1 MEMDAVAP
9 LNHSTSPI
17 SQAEY
22 DDYLSALLSG
32 RSSACG
38 DTVMRLLRNRIDVKS
53 LYTELFQPSLY
64 RVGELWEAGQVS
76 VATEHLATSITERL
90 MSLAYPAIFSR
101 EHTDHKAVVSC
112 AANEYH
118 QIGGRMVADVFELN
132 RWHGYF
138 LGANTPVQDLV
149 RIIEER
155 EPEVVALSVSVYFN
169 MPSLARAID
178 AVRRVHPT
186 ISILVG
192 GQAFRWG
199 DGNLTSTYP
208 DVQPMA
214 SLADLERFIGER
226 EGG

>member
-1 MEMDAVAP
+1 VDDA
-9 LNHSTSPI
+9 TSSAI
-17 SQAEY
+17 SEALY
-22 DDYLSALLSG
+22 SDYLQALLAG

-38 DTVMRLLRNRIDVKS
+38 DVVLRLLKDAIDVRD
-53 LYTELFQPSLY
+53 LYTGLFQPSLY
-64 RVGELWEAGQVS
+64 RVGELWESGQIS

-90 MSLAYPAIFSR
+90 MSLDYPAIFSR
-101 EHTDHKAVVSC
+101 EHSDHKAVVSC

-169 MPSLARAID
+169 MPSVARAID
-178 AVRRVHPT
+178 AVRSVHPT
-186 ISILVG
+186 IPILVG

-199 DGNLTSTYP
+199 DGGLSSTYP
-208 DVQPMA
+208 DVQPMT
-214 SLADLERFIGER
+214 SLADLERFIGTR
-226 EGG
+226 EGS